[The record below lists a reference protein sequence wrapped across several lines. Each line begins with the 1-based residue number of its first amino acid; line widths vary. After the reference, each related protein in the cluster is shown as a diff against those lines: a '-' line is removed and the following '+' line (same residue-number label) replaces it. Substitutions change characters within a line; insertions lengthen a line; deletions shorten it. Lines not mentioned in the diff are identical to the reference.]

1 MPFTPSMRIVINVL
15 RWPGIVLIFPIKQYM
30 FVVHFREAQPGMTA
44 ASANAPAIAM
54 KSQRV
59 K

>member
-1 MPFTPSMRIVINVL
+1 MRIVINVL